1 MFPAMETIKK
11 PLKKPGAGK
20 SAKPKSKA
28 PAGTATASA
37 LPKKE
42 RWPSAVMARGYT
54 QIPSILLWGQGK
66 LGLKPDEFNVL
77 LQLISH
83 WWTRDQNPHPSK
95 ETIARRMNK
104 SARMVQRHLT
114 ALEDAGFIKRQK
126 RFKMHKGQDSNGYDL
141 RGLIMKLKEIA
152 PDFEKTT
159 DQNRRRRAK
168 VESK

>member
-1 MFPAMETIKK
+1 MFPIMETIKK
-11 PLKKPGAGK
+11 PLKKLS
-20 SAKPKSKA
+20 SAKGATAKSKA
-28 PAGTATASA
+28 PATTAAAST

-42 RWPSAVMARGYT
+42 RWPSAVMARGYA
-54 QIPSILLWGQGK
+54 QIPSILFWGQGK

-104 SARMVQRHLT
+104 DPRTIQRHLT
-114 ALEDAGFIKRQK
+114 TLEDAGFIKRVK

-141 RGLIMKLKEIA
+141 RGLIKKLKEIA